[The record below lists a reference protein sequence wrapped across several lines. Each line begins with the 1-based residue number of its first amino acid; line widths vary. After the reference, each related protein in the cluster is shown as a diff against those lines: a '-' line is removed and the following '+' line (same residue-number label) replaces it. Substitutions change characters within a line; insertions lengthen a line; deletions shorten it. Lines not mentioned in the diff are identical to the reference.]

1 MPEAKYVQL
10 ASIEKEGKQTESVI
24 GIQSEY
30 CPMTDAIRKHPIDSV
45 KRQYNSTCN
54 FSWGD
59 ISSLMCHQ
67 QISMRFGRP
76 HITGKKSSIAGSKV
90 RPNK

>member
-59 ISSLMCHQ
+59 IYFVIDAPSTD
-67 QISMRFGRP
+67 FD
-76 HITGKKSSIAGSKV
+76 AV
-90 RPNK
+90 RETSHHW